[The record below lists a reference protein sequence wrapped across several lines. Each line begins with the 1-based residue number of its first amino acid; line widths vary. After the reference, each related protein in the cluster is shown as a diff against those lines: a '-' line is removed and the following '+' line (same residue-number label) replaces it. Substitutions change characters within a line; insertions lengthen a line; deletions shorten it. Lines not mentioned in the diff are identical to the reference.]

1 VSRILAFWRS
11 TLGKKVVMGVTGL
24 IMIVWLVL
32 HMAGN
37 LQAFAGA
44 EKLNGYAA
52 LLHGPAH
59 ELLLLSRVI
68 LLAALILHVIA
79 ATQLTVMSR
88 KARPVQYAKKVPQ
101 ASTVASQTLRWGGV
115 LILVFLVYHL
125 SHFTWGTAHPDFVQ
139 GNVYHNL
146 VVGFR
151 DPLIVVFYLIALIA
165 VGLHVYH
172 GTWASLRSLGVA
184 RPSPNPRHRPI
195 ALVIALIVWLGMSV
209 IPVAVWFG
217 WLK

>member
-1 VSRILAFWRS
+1 VSRLLSFWRS
-11 TLGKKVVMGVTGL
+11 TLGKKVVMGITGL

-44 EKLNGYAA
+44 EKLNRYAA

-68 LLAALILHVIA
+68 LLAALILHVVA

-88 KARPVQYAKKVPQ
+88 KARPVQYAKQVPQ
-101 ASTVASQTLRWGGV
+101 ASTLASQTLRWGGV

-125 SHFTWGTAHPDFVQ
+125 SHFT
-139 GNVYHNL
+139 
-146 VVGFR
+146 
-151 DPLIVVFYLIALIA
+151 
-165 VGLHVYH
+165 
-172 GTWASLRSLGVA
+172 
-184 RPSPNPRHRPI
+184 
-195 ALVIALIVWLGMSV
+195 
-209 IPVAVWFG
+209 
-217 WLK
+217 